1 LTSVNSSYNDGPLNS
16 NKSGDIIFLTNNAFS
31 PKNKLGIF
39 YSIKTMDNKWST
51 PKSSPMNSPNFNVTH
66 PFYDEN
72 SKILYFASDKNG
84 NYDLYQVNFDKENW
98 INPKE
103 ISIVNSSSD
112 DCFPFLIEDQLFF
125 TSNREGGL
133 GGLDLYQLDSN
144 KISNLGEPF
153 NSAFDDLAISWIN
166 DSTGYF
172 SSNRNSNGQNDDVFK
187 INVKTI
193 PEPILVVDNKIEEKK
208 EVESVKFKPEKN
220 INFAFDSYAIQEDH
234 KIYLLEIATEMKKDS
249 TLYLIV
255 SGHTD
260 NVGDK
265 SYNLEL
271 SKKRANAVKKYLIKN
286 GVNSNRIIA
295 EGYGFSKPI
304 ESNNTAEGRALNR
317 RVDFKIL
324 EERQ

>member
-1 LTSVNSSYNDGPLNS
+1 
-16 NKSGDIIFLTNNAFS
+16 
-31 PKNKLGIF
+31 
-39 YSIKTMDNKWST
+39 M
-51 PKSSPMNSPNFNVTH
+51 
-66 PFYDEN
+66 
-72 SKILYFASDKNG
+72 
-84 NYDLYQVNFDKENW
+84 
-98 INPKE
+98 
-103 ISIVNSSSD
+103 
-112 DCFPFLIEDQLFF
+112 
-125 TSNREGGL
+125 

-193 PEPILVVDNKIEEKK
+193 PEPILLVDNKIEEKK

-324 EERQ
+324 EARQ